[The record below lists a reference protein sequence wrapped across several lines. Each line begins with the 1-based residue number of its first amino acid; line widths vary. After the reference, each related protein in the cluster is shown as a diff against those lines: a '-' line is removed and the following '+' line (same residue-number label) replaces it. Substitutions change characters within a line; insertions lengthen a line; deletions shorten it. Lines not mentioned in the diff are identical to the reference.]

1 MYQITSEDEN
11 VLFCI
16 DSMNDIESLE
26 EVLGAQTI
34 VVLQKYG
41 VEMVGDPL
49 QFEPIRF
56 ADIDDITEAEREKL
70 EAVFFYIF
78 GDAYDNLH
86 G

>member
-16 DSMNDIESLE
+16 DSMDDIESLE
-26 EVLGAQTI
+26 EVLSAQTI
-34 VVLQKYG
+34 AVLQKYG
-41 VEMVGDPL
+41 VEMAGDLL

-78 GDAYDNLH
+78 DDSYDNLH